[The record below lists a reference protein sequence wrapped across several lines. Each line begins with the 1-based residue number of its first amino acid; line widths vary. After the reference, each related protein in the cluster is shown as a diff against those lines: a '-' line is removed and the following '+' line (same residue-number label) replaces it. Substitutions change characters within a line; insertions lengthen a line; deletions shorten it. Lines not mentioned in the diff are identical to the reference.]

1 MTLETI
7 SKISRNGHLTIP
19 IKIRRLLHLKDGD
32 VVRIGVKENQ
42 IVVLPGEIID
52 KGQAY
57 IFTEKNQKKIKQAEK
72 DFRKGDY
79 SSYDSV
85 ADLRKDVVESD

>member
-7 SKISRNGHLTIP
+7 GKISRNGHLTIP

-42 IVVLPGEIID
+42 IVVLPGEIVD
-52 KGQAY
+52 KDQAY
-57 IFTEKNQKKIKQAEK
+57 IFTAKNQKEIKQAEE
-72 DFRKGDY
+72 DFRKGKY
-79 SSYDSV
+79 HTYDSV
-85 ADLRKDVVESD
+85 EDLRKDIEGD